1 MPQPLIAYEESSCIT
16 PKRSREGENPK
27 SPKQRTSRDTSRMWE
42 CGCRGYK
49 AASSVL
55 FFLGGG
61 ICILLLLQ
69 KNNYNHLSQKYENQ
83 TITKPNAAFKSNRFL
98 MTTKCAGNLKHNT
111 DVMLLTVKHKNR
123 NHVRLSLRRFEFI
136 SHMGPSFFNSNH
148 FHFSFCLLGTISK
161 PCLLENNI

>member
-1 MPQPLIAYEESSCIT
+1 MKNLRALLRKGQEKEKIQNPQNKEHPETQA
-16 PKRSREGENPK
+16 
-27 SPKQRTSRDTSRMWE
+27 E
-42 CGCRGYK
+42 CGNVGVEATK
-49 AASSVL
+49 LQVL
-55 FFLGGG
+55 FYSFLGG

>member
-1 MPQPLIAYEESSCIT
+1 MAFTVEVRAHCSKFPTNATAFNSLWRIFVHYSEKVKRRRFWKSKIPKTKNIQRHKQNVGMWVSRLQSCKFCFIL
-16 PKRSREGENPK
+16 S
-27 SPKQRTSRDTSRMWE
+27 W
-42 CGCRGYK
+42 
-49 AASSVL
+49 
-55 FFLGGG
+55 GG

-136 SHMGPSFFNSNH
+136 SHMGP
-148 FHFSFCLLGTISK
+148 
-161 PCLLENNI
+161 